1 MHELGICDALLKMVD
16 GIARDEGLACVR
28 KVTVEVGSL
37 SGIVPAYLA
46 DCWDA
51 VTDGTPYQ
59 STAFAVETL
68 PLSSLTVPAAR
79 SKIICRVRLS
89 RT

>member
-37 SGIVPAYLA
+37 SGVVPAYLA

-59 STAFAVETL
+59 STAFAVETRRA
-68 PLSSLTVPAAR
+68 SHSASTAERNSLL
-79 SKIICRVRLS
+79 I
-89 RT
+89 

>member
-37 SGIVPAYLA
+37 SGVVPA
-46 DCWDA
+46 
-51 VTDGTPYQ
+51 DGLH
-59 STAFAVETL
+59 TL
-68 PLSSLTVPAAR
+68 PTAGMP
-79 SKIICRVRLS
+79 
-89 RT
+89 

>member
-37 SGIVPAYLA
+37 SGVVP
-46 DCWDA
+46 
-51 VTDGTPYQ
+51 VSVEK
-59 STAFAVETL
+59 STET
-68 PLSSLTVPAAR
+68 SSPPSSPSYT
-79 SKIICRVRLS
+79 SCSSSIK
-89 RT
+89 